1 MTEEEGLLKAGRY
14 GEYDEAV
21 KLLSRGED
29 VNQVGPSY
37 RLTALH
43 LAALHGHTSV
53 VQLLLDNGANPDML
67 DAWNCTPL
75 HNAAGKGYS
84 SIVGELLD
92 FNASLDIEN
101 VNGKTPE
108 QLAREKSQERA
119 LEIIKQH
126 KQKERRGRRRN
137 GSSNDANR
145 YGGGGGGG
153 VGGVRRNN
161 GSGGGGRVQTRPSDP
176 YGSVDS
182 SGSYNGLIPGQI
194 EERGATANA
203 FAAEK
208 RGLQRKMKNLEK
220 REDLHV
226 LKKEEARTRKDMD
239 RLRDSFGQELYDMEK
254 EADRLSSEMRR
265 LQDKRDVEY
274 KELERKLAKLQESLN
289 RLGYED

>member
-1 MTEEEGLLKAGRY
+1 MTEEKGLLKAGRY
-14 GEYDEAV
+14 GEYEEAV

-37 RLTALH
+37 HLTALH

-75 HNAAGKGYS
+75 HNAAGKGHS

-92 FNASLDIEN
+92 FNASLDVEN

-108 QLAREKSQERA
+108 QLAREKSQARS

-126 KQKERRGRRRN
+126 KQRERRGRIRN
-137 GSSNDANR
+137 GGNHGD
-145 YGGGGGGG
+145 
-153 VGGVRRNN
+153 N
-161 GSGGGGRVQTRPSDP
+161 GSGGSKKNNNGSTNGGGRIRTRQSDP
-176 YGSVDS
+176 YGSANA
-182 SGSYNGLIPGQI
+182 SGSYNGLIPGQVG
-194 EERGATANA
+194 ERGVTAKA
-203 FAAEK
+203 FADEK
-208 RGLQRKMKNLEK
+208 RELQRKMKNLEK
-220 REDLHV
+220 REDLHK
-226 LKKEEARTRKDMD
+226 LKKEESRMRKDMD
-239 RLRDSFGQELYDMEK
+239 KLRSSFDQELYDMEK
-254 EADRLSSEMRR
+254 EANRLSSEMRQ

-274 KELERKLAKLQESLN
+274 KELERKLATLQESFN

>member
-1 MTEEEGLLKAGRY
+1 MTEEKGLLKAGRY
-14 GEYDEAV
+14 GEYEEAV

-75 HNAAGKGYS
+75 HNAAGKGHS

-108 QLAREKSQERA
+108 QLAREKSQERS

-126 KQKERRGRRRN
+126 KQRERRGRKRN
-137 GSSNDANR
+137 GGTH
-145 YGGGGGGG
+145 GGIKT
-153 VGGVRRNN
+153 NN
-161 GSGGGGRVQTRPSDP
+161 NGNHGGSGGNGSTDGGGRIRTRQSDP
-176 YGSVDS
+176 YGSDNA
-182 SGSYNGLIPGQI
+182 SGSYNGLIPGQVG
-194 EERGATANA
+194 ERGVTATA
-203 FAAEK
+203 FAEEK
-208 RGLQRKMKNLEK
+208 RELQRKMKILEK
-220 REDLHV
+220 REELHK
-226 LKKEEARTRKDMD
+226 LKKEESRTRKDMD
-239 RLRDSFGQELYDMEK
+239 KLRSSFDQELYDMEK
-254 EADRLSSEMRR
+254 EANRLSSEMRQ

-274 KELERKLAKLQESLN
+274 KELEGKLTKLQESLN

>member
-53 VQLLLDNGANPDML
+53 VQLLLDNGANTDML

-108 QLAREKSQERA
+108 QLAREKSQEQA
-119 LEIIKQH
+119 LEVIKQH
-126 KQKERRGRRRN
+126 KQKERRGRIRN
-137 GSSNDANR
+137 GSNNAIGN
-145 YGGGGGGG
+145 GGGGGGS
-153 VGGVRRNN
+153 GGVRRNN
-161 GSGGGGRVQTRPSDP
+161 GSGGGSRIRTRQSDP
-176 YGSVDS
+176 
-182 SGSYNGLIPGQI
+182 SGSGKSSSSYSGLIPGQI
-194 EERGATANA
+194 GERGVTANA

-208 RGLQRKMKNLEK
+208 RELQRKMKSLEK
-220 REDLHV
+220 QEDLHR

-254 EADRLSSEMRR
+254 EANRLSSEMRH

-274 KELERKLAKLQESLN
+274 KELEIKLAKLQESLN
-289 RLGYED
+289 RLSYED

>member
-92 FNASLDIEN
+92 YNASLDLEN

-126 KQKERRGRRRN
+126 KQKERRGRIRN
-137 GSSNDANR
+137 GGNNANSN
-145 YGGGGGGG
+145 GGGGG
-153 VGGVRRNN
+153 VKRNN
-161 GSGGGGRVQTRPSDP
+161 GSGAAGGRVRTRQSDP
-176 YGSVDS
+176 YASGSGES
-182 SGSYNGLIPGQI
+182 SGSYNGSIPGQI
-194 EERGATANA
+194 EERGVTADA

-208 RGLQRKMKNLEK
+208 RELQRKMKSLEK
-220 REDLHV
+220 QEDLHV
-226 LKKEEARTRKDMD
+226 LKKEEARTRKYMD
-239 RLRDSFGQELYDMEK
+239 RMRASFGQELYDMEK
-254 EADRLSSEMRR
+254 EANRLSSEMRQ
-265 LQDKRDVEY
+265 LQDKRDVQY
-274 KELERKLAKLQESLN
+274 KEMERKLAKLQESLN
-289 RLGYED
+289 RLSYED